1 MSILRRAVLAAAF
14 AAVAVPSWSQEKPPS
29 KVPPP
34 PTPNAIILARSW
46 DEAIKEATIRNV
58 PILFTTALAT

>member
-1 MSILRRAVLAAAF
+1 MTLMRRAVLAAAF
-14 AAVAVPSWSQEKPPS
+14 AAVAVPSWGQEKPS

>member
-1 MSILRRAVLAAAF
+1 MTVVRRLALAALIAAF
-14 AAVAVPSWSQEKPPS
+14 AAPAGVAQETPKGFQLPP
-29 KVPPP
+29 
-34 PTPNAIILARSW
+34 AILVARSW

>member
-1 MSILRRAVLAAAF
+1 MTSMRRAVLAIAF
-14 AAVAVPSWSQEKPPS
+14 ATVSVPIWAQEKAS
-29 KVPPP
+29 KPPP

-58 PILFTTALAT
+58 PILFTTAMAT